1 MNFKTVLQAFSSA
14 LQSNTTTPPIP
25 TAPIQNRTGHPIP
38 EAILIEL
45 DLLGQDQDQDQDQDY
60 NHTTSQQSIS
70 TAPPPIPTTPTSV
83 ASSATVRVRTA
94 VIPYNT
100 V

>member
-1 MNFKTVLQAFSSA
+1 MNLKTVLQAFSSA
-14 LQSNTTTPPIP
+14 LQSNTITPPPIP
-25 TAPIQNRTGHPIP
+25 TVPVQNRPGLPIP
-38 EAILIEL
+38 EAILMEL
-45 DLLGQDQDQDQDQDY
+45 ELLDQDQDKDQDQDY
-60 NHTTSQQSIS
+60 ATSQQSIS